1 MKGGQIQGIKVAG
14 MEVTVVTRQQ
24 AMCGRWTT
32 SHCAA
37 RPVDLLGSCRTAA
50 EGSWS
55 TMLLMGRE
63 LELWPPLRGSTARHH
78 RAAGLNANP
87 R

>member
-24 AMCGRWTT
+24 AMRGRWTA
-32 SHCAA
+32 SRCAA

-50 EGSWS
+50 EGSRFS
-55 TMLLMGRE
+55 R
-63 LELWPPLRGSTARHH
+63 RGS
-78 RAAGLNANP
+78 
-87 R
+87 